1 MPSAD
6 EHRYHSRLK
15 QHWDS
20 IRGDRAFPREQDV
33 NPEAIRDIWDSC
45 FLICIDDVTRRVGY
59 RYSYMGQHL
68 VEAYGNDEDNAEI
81 TLTLKPTDNALMVRH
96 FNDALQTRQ
105 PVLDEA
111 EFVNRKHIPIR
122 YRSCILPLGTED
134 GTITH
139 LLGCMRWK
147 MY

>member
-6 EHRYHSRLK
+6 EQRYHSRLK
-15 QHWDS
+15 QYWDS
-20 IRGDRAFPREQDV
+20 LRGDRAFPCENDI
-33 NPEAIRDIWDSC
+33 NPDTIRDIWDSC
-45 FLICIDDVTRRVGY
+45 FLICIDDVTRRIGY

-68 VEAYGNDEDNAEI
+68 VEAHGNDEENAQL
-81 TLTLKPTDNALMVRH
+81 TLTLKPTDDALMVRS

-105 PVLDEA
+105 PVVDES
-111 EFVNRKHIPIR
+111 EFVNRKHIHIR
-122 YRSCILPLGTED
+122 YRYCILPLGTPD